1 MARTKKE
8 RRFTRKMQI
17 KLLAIF
23 AFVLLAL
30 IVILLRIVY
39 INVKS
44 GNRYAKQVLSQEN
57 YDSQILYSRRG
68 EIQDT
73 SGRLLAYS
81 EKVYN
86 VVLDC
91 YAINQ
96 DEDYIEPTIDALE
109 EIFDLDSSELRDRI
123 TDEKTRNSQYQV
135 VLKKIT
141 EEQKEEFE
149 AYISLEADRE
159 LSTEKRKEL
168 QNVTGVWFEEEF
180 IRKYPLDSL
189 ASNVI
194 GFSNSIGDGI
204 CGLESYYDSQ
214 LQGTNGRVFGY
225 LNENQEY
232 QKKTIAP
239 ENGYTLQTTIDVNIQ
254 QIVEKYIAEFDDTYG
269 EDHDD
274 GTSKHGA
281 KDVGVIVMDPNS
293 GSILA
298 MATNSSFNLN
308 DPSDLSAW
316 YTESE
321 EKSMT
326 EEEYVEALNAMWSNY
341 CVSDGIEPG
350 STFKPITVASAL
362 ECGAVTVNSSFTC
375 DSGEQ
380 VTDTYI
386 RCDAYPNAHGQE
398 SLGDVL
404 KNSCNDGLMQ
414 IGFQMTIPKF
424 IEYQSLFN
432 FGKQTGIDLPNE
444 AAGSVYTRERMN
456 EVELATCTFG
466 QGFTCTMVQEIA
478 AFSAVINGGKYY
490 QPHVVDRILDED
502 GNVVKDNSELLLKQ
516 VVSSEV
522 SEKLRGYLE
531 TAVQEGT
538 GRKAQVPGYRV
549 GGKTGTAEKIDY
561 ETGTRAKG
569 KYLVSFIG
577 AVPINDPEVVIYVV
591 VDEPNVANQADSTY
605 AQHLYQQI
613 ATEVLPYMNIYPT
626 EDVSDAL
633 LAQLGLT
640 YEDLGVS
647 TTHIFGAMD
656 CYGNYYSDARVE
668 DGQIVTGSGAVVA
681 GAYIDEEGNV
691 IDGYANVV
699 SSVDVE
705 EVIDPKVENP
715 DIALPPTETSDTT
728 GDSALWD
735 ATAVEEEAE

>member
-149 AYISLEADRE
+149 AYISLETDRE

-239 ENGYTLQTTIDVNIQ
+239 ENGYTLQTTIDINIQ

-274 GTSKHGA
+274 GTAKHGA

-386 RCDAYPNAHGQE
+386 R
-398 SLGDVL
+398 
-404 KNSCNDGLMQ
+404 
-414 IGFQMTIPKF
+414 
-424 IEYQSLFN
+424 
-432 FGKQTGIDLPNE
+432 
-444 AAGSVYTRERMN
+444 
-456 EVELATCTFG
+456 
-466 QGFTCTMVQEIA
+466 
-478 AFSAVINGGKYY
+478 
-490 QPHVVDRILDED
+490 
-502 GNVVKDNSELLLKQ
+502 
-516 VVSSEV
+516 
-522 SEKLRGYLE
+522 
-531 TAVQEGT
+531 
-538 GRKAQVPGYRV
+538 
-549 GGKTGTAEKIDY
+549 
-561 ETGTRAKG
+561 
-569 KYLVSFIG
+569 
-577 AVPINDPEVVIYVV
+577 
-591 VDEPNVANQADSTY
+591 
-605 AQHLYQQI
+605 
-613 ATEVLPYMNIYPT
+613 
-626 EDVSDAL
+626 
-633 LAQLGLT
+633 
-640 YEDLGVS
+640 
-647 TTHIFGAMD
+647 
-656 CYGNYYSDARVE
+656 
-668 DGQIVTGSGAVVA
+668 
-681 GAYIDEEGNV
+681 
-691 IDGYANVV
+691 
-699 SSVDVE
+699 
-705 EVIDPKVENP
+705 
-715 DIALPPTETSDTT
+715 
-728 GDSALWD
+728 
-735 ATAVEEEAE
+735 